1 VSNVSEQ
8 NNGPEELTNG
18 CVFEDHYISD
28 DCFTVTILQNRKA
41 QIIQR

>member
-1 VSNVSEQ
+1 MNITIIVKARKKKKK
-8 NNGPEELTNG
+8 NG
-18 CVFEDHYISD
+18 HYISD